1 MSEAVVWPILG
12 SEQEPGCDAPNTV
25 LDEADI
31 IPFPNS
37 TELFFNKVTEQELVD
52 YIGQTAKN
60 LGIKIELGWSENF
73 GIVYR
78 CASFEDYDSFN
89 DLLIAYE
96 DSQEGAAA
104 YHMASGA
111 EIMVLTEIPEGE
123 VIHIPTNNDQT
134 DMETEFTQIK
144 SDDLVYRLVSPQTY
158 RAAITNQE
166 FGISGELVTEYTDKI
181 NKYGFAGFIKDACD
195 NDWHLQ

>member
-12 SEQEPGCDAPNTV
+12 SEQGPAYDAPSIEPE
-25 LDEADI
+25 EADI

-37 TELFFNKVTEQELVD
+37 TGLFFNMVTEQELVD

-60 LGIKIELGWSENF
+60 LGINIELGWSENS

-78 CASFEDYDSFN
+78 CASFKDYDSFN

-96 DSQEGAAA
+96 DAQEGAAV

-111 EIMVLTEIPEGE
+111 EIMTLIEVPEGE
-123 VIHIPTNNDQT
+123 VIHIPTGINQSDEE
-134 DMETEFTQIK
+134 MKFTQIM
-144 SDDLVYRLVSPQTY
+144 SDELVYKLISPQTY
-158 RAAITNQE
+158 RAAITNRE
-166 FGISGELVTEYTDKI
+166 FGISGDSVTEYTDKI

-195 NDWHLQ
+195 QGLKLN